1 MVFQILDDKKDCLG
15 VYVDGQ
21 FIYGEIPKNL
31 DSTWSYSDHFED
43 RFINY
48 GYLWTLGK
56 SIKDSCPEHLKQR
69 FVYYE
74 KKIKSHFKS
83 FFGAKINLKDVCFFD
98 LVPEKQLRHYFQVK
112 NEICKWIF
120 SNCEK
125 PSNYHF
131 LLETYK
137 TAENIC
143 KQKVN
148 VNYTKLYNH
157 AKTDTKAKNL
167 LKWIQ
172 NNPHPTV
179 NYDLFGSVT
188 GRLTTKTGSFPIM
201 NLKSEIRDIVEPK
214 WDCFVELDFNAA
226 EIRTMISLM
235 GQEQPQEDIHEWN
248 IKNIFKEDISR
259 AKAKQ
264 KFFAWLYNSEN
275 KTIDSEF
282 YSKDALVEKHYC
294 EEQKEIRTPF
304 GRRTSCD
311 RFHAL
316 NYLLQSASSD
326 NCLDR
331 VNKIERFLRDRK
343 SYVAFTIH
351 DCVIID
357 LHRNDRHLIP
367 QLKEIFE
374 DTKLGSFVSNCKIG
388 LNLKDLK
395 DFKWS

>member
-1 MVFQILDDKKDCLG
+1 MVFQILDDKRDCLG
-15 VYVDGQ
+15 FYSEGK
-21 FIYGEIPKNL
+21 FIYEKKSKKFDG
-31 DSTWSYSDHFED
+31 TWNYSDTLVDEHI
-43 RFINY
+43 RY
-48 GYLWTLGK
+48 GYLWGLGK
-56 SIKDSCPEHLKQR
+56 SIKDVCPEHLKSR
-69 FVYYE
+69 FSIYE
-74 KKIKSHFKS
+74 KKIKAHFKS
-83 FFGAKINLKDVCFFD
+83 FNCSKINLEQVCFFD
-98 LVPEKQLRHYFQVK
+98 LVPEKHLQHYFQIK
-112 NEICKWIF
+112 NEICEWVF
-120 SNCEK
+120 ENMEK
-125 PSNYHF
+125 PPNYTF
-131 LLETYK
+131 LLDSYITCH
-137 TAENIC
+137 NI
-143 KQKVN
+143 KKNQVN
-148 VNYTKLYNH
+148 INMHRLYNH

-167 LKWIQ
+167 LKWMQ
-172 NNPHPTV
+172 NNPYPTV

-201 NLKSEIRDIVEPK
+201 NLKSEIKDIVEPK

-235 GQEQPQEDIHEWN
+235 GQKQPQEDIHEWN
-248 IKNIFKEDISR
+248 IKNIFKQDITR
-259 AKAKQ
+259 AEAKQ

-282 YSKDALVEKHYC
+282 YSKDILVEKHYC

-331 VNKIERFLRDRK
+331 VNKIERFLRDRR

-357 LHRNDRHLIP
+357 LHRDDRSLIP

-374 DTKLGSFVSNCKIG
+374 DTKLGTFRSGCKVG
-388 LNLKDLK
+388 KNLLDMRE
-395 DFKWS
+395 FTWN